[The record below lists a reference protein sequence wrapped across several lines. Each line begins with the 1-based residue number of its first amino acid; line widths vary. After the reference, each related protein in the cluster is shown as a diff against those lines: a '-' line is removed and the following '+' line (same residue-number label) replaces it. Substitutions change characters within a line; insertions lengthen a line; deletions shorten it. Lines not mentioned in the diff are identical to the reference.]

1 MDGLSVL
8 DNIHYLTIDTGH
20 ELTAGDA
27 LDERTVLDG
36 QLHIRRMFGELHY
49 STKAKNKNCL
59 RRWDNRRVVYCI
71 DLYRKTII
79 TGIAILL

>member
-20 ELTAGDA
+20 ELTTGDA

-36 QLHIRRMFGELHY
+36 QLHIRRMFGELYY
-49 STKAKNKNCL
+49 STNAKKKNSL
-59 RRWDNRRVVYCI
+59 RRWDSRRWVCCI
-71 DLYRKTII
+71 DLYRKAII
-79 TGIAILL
+79 TGIAIRL